1 MPPMPERFRIAGL
14 AAILLALLAPGGC
27 YAGGWE
33 IGAGAS
39 PEVTLEMNTLGPS
52 PQIPGTTGIWALYS
66 PSLSVECSPPRGCYA
81 KTQRIYYA
89 FNCSPR
95 YAAAMERIS
104 MDLNGTEIKR
114 ELREHVVALLARRRC
129 RRHQGTG
136 NALPVAGTGP
146 APLTSHRPR
155 TVARDALSCLRH
167 P

>member
-1 MPPMPERFRIAGL
+1 M
-14 AAILLALLAPGGC
+14 LALLAPGGC

-114 ELREHVVALLARRRC
+114 ELRDTSLPYSPGDDAGAIKVLETLCPLPERDRRR
-129 RRHQGTG
+129 
-136 NALPVAGTGP
+136 
-146 APLTSHRPR
+146 
-155 TVARDALSCLRH
+155 
-167 P
+167 